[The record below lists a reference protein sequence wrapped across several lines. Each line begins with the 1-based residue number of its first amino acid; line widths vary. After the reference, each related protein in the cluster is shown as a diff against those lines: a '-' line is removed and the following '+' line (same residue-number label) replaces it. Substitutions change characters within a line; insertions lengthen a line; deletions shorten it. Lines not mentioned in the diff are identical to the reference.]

1 MEYTRRDV
9 LEALKNIETLVAST
23 LTYSRRVTMMLN
35 SDPEAAL
42 KVVTDKEY
50 YDVMDKLLLGQL
62 KADEVFSFLKENNY
76 LDEAKIIE

>member
-9 LEALKNIETLVAST
+9 LETLKNIETLVTST
-23 LTYSRRVTMMLN
+23 LTYGRRVTMMLN
-35 SDPEAAL
+35 SDPEASL